1 MQPGAHGIQQKD
13 KAPSF
18 HTGKGLEYTL
28 PKEDTDGQES
38 THEAQRHSPSGNAN
52 QTREVSPPPG
62 RPLQAAHDRRQSQEA
77 AGVGTRRRRPS
88 SPLLGE
94 EGGPAATPTAWQLPV
109 SWVHRRRTTGT
120 QADGL
125 GPGRAARAPGAGGGC
140 HTVSTETRGDRKRR
154 MIGSTESGARL
165 SHRGR
170 AEPPLGGRNRA
181 GDGRGGAGRS
191 QSQRQAA
198 WRPRGGRARPSRPP
212 EGEADGGSGEGGTV
226 PACCSASGARSVS
239 CVLARQKLR
248 RTRERAHRSGGQRC
262 TATCQGRHGLQE
274 VRRQDSPGA
283 SGRNLPRGR
292 CPDVGPGDRV
302 GRQPPK
308 GKGMTAC
315 CPGQRCA
322 RRVAGVG
329 AGATPARA
337 HPRLGPEPGGQCRG
351 RQGTTSSLSHLV
363 ALLGF
368 SVRLPGV

>member
-1 MQPGAHGIQQKD
+1 M
-13 KAPSF
+13 
-18 HTGKGLEYTL
+18 
-28 PKEDTDGQES
+28 
-38 THEAQRHSPSGNAN
+38 R
-52 QTREVSPPPG
+52 
-62 RPLQAAHDRRQSQEA
+62 
-77 AGVGTRRRRPS
+77 GT
-88 SPLLGE
+88 
-94 EGGPAATPTAWQLPV
+94 
-109 SWVHRRRTTGT
+109 
-120 QADGL
+120 
-125 GPGRAARAPGAGGGC
+125 
-140 HTVSTETRGDRKRR
+140 
-154 MIGSTESGARL
+154 
-165 SHRGR
+165 
-170 AEPPLGGRNRA
+170 
-181 GDGRGGAGRS
+181 GGAGQGGRRAGGR
-191 QSQRQAA
+191 QRGG
-198 WRPRGGRARPSRPP
+198 PRGGRARPPRPP

-248 RTRERAHRSGGQRC
+248 RTRERAHRSGGQRR

-292 CPDVGPGDRV
+292 RPDVGPGDRV
-302 GRQPPK
+302 GRQPQK

-337 HPRLGPEPGGQCRG
+337 HPRLGPELGGQCRG